1 MPIIIDPT
9 LVRAAKKA
17 DIELLNEGK
26 KKGNDVRFLIK
37 NVLWAGGQ
45 LQRTT
50 TNLSPIVAARRC
62 EHGKFT
68 KTRYKVKL
76 LNHFPASSMGTSCNK
91 INVSYSVQPI
101 TAQLSLTY

>member
-17 DIELLNEGK
+17 DIELLNEAK

-37 NVLWAGGQ
+37 NVLWAGRQ
-45 LQRTT
+45 PQRTT
-50 TNLSPIVAARRC
+50 TNLSPIVAACHC

-68 KTRYKVKL
+68 KTRYKIKL
-76 LNHFPASSMGTSCNK
+76 SNHFPASSMGTSCNK
-91 INVSYSVQPI
+91 INVPYSVQPI
-101 TAQLSLTY
+101 TERNSH